1 MSYLVAVIGIVFLI
15 FYGAGLL
22 ISCKTH
28 SRFNAVAPVPPTK
41 KKGKNKE
48 KNNAM

>member
-1 MSYLVAVIGIVFLI
+1 MSYLIAVIGIMFLV

-28 SRFNAVAPVPPTK
+28 SRYHSVAPVPPTK
-41 KKGKNKE
+41 KKR
-48 KNNAM
+48 KNNAV